1 MTIKNKYGYL
11 KLGIEIEYHKIPQ
24 CEENNIDPDFFACK
38 LFNDNTKNIY
48 NELTTNESVNNSSMI
63 NGNGKRCSYE
73 IDPLFGN
80 IYEDKN
86 IWEKNIYGLMST
98 WINPDDENENS
109 SLYSMDALNKE
120 LQWSTYISISK
131 LIINV
136 PNIKCDN
143 YARYINSC
151 INNYNMLSL
160 IMRIPIVIKKKK
172 PFHKESYNN
181 NMTCDIING
190 WNLWAKFISYCN
202 FNYSHLGLALELS
215 NINNIDLSNIQLDV
229 WKSEPVKLIIIPLD
243 AFLLDTKTGYP
254 YLPKKLK
261 DFLIYFFRKNI
272 EVLLITNEDINKMNN
287 HFIHLKNEY
296 CNEYQH
302 NICNNEMDSYDIND
316 NNNNNNNNNYNISN
330 SIHTKTNNNY
340 YLKCCIYYIKRLFM
354 SIENFD
360 NDSLFDSFYWDYLQI
375 PLQPLKDNLSSQTY
389 EVFEKDRK
397 KYEQYE
403 LATSKYLSNWKK
415 GKKINNKNKQSN
427 KNKNNNN
434 NNNMEEQQNDH
445 KITIFVVGAGR
456 GPLVDTT
463 LSALQ
468 KNEITDYE
476 IYAIEKNDSAII
488 ILNNR
493 VQTEE
498 WKNVKVIHSDI
509 RYLDIPKKAD
519 IIISELLGSFGDNEL
534 FPECMDGIKKFLK
547 DDGIS
552 IPMNCVS
559 YLEPISCS
567 ALYHKVMENNI
578 SGGNESF
585 YVVNMYS
592 YTKISQE
599 SSKECFFFQVPP
611 IHTKQDNS
619 HNYRYKNINFKIKMD
634 TYIHGFLCYFKSQ
647 LYDDVYISIE
657 PKTHTP
663 NLHSWFPLYIPINKI
678 QFLKKGQNLSFSI
691 WRLTDHQ
698 KIWYEWCINEP
709 ITTSIHNYNA
719 RYFSIGR

>member
-38 LFNDNTKNIY
+38 LFSDNTKNIY
-48 NELTTNESVNNSSMI
+48 NELTTNESLNNSSMI

-120 LQWSTYISISK
+120 LQWSTYISIK
-131 LIINV
+131 
-136 PNIKCDN
+136 
-143 YARYINSC
+143 
-151 INNYNMLSL
+151 
-160 IMRIPIVIKKKK
+160 
-172 PFHKESYNN
+172 
-181 NMTCDIING
+181 
-190 WNLWAKFISYCN
+190 
-202 FNYSHLGLALELS
+202 
-215 NINNIDLSNIQLDV
+215 
-229 WKSEPVKLIIIPLD
+229 
-243 AFLLDTKTGYP
+243 
-254 YLPKKLK
+254 
-261 DFLIYFFRKNI
+261 
-272 EVLLITNEDINKMNN
+272 
-287 HFIHLKNEY
+287 
-296 CNEYQH
+296 
-302 NICNNEMDSYDIND
+302 
-316 NNNNNNNNNYNISN
+316 
-330 SIHTKTNNNY
+330 
-340 YLKCCIYYIKRLFM
+340 
-354 SIENFD
+354 
-360 NDSLFDSFYWDYLQI
+360 
-375 PLQPLKDNLSSQTY
+375 
-389 EVFEKDRK
+389 
-397 KYEQYE
+397 
-403 LATSKYLSNWKK
+403 
-415 GKKINNKNKQSN
+415 
-427 KNKNNNN
+427 
-434 NNNMEEQQNDH
+434 
-445 KITIFVVGAGR
+445 
-456 GPLVDTT
+456 
-463 LSALQ
+463 
-468 KNEITDYE
+468 
-476 IYAIEKNDSAII
+476 
-488 ILNNR
+488 
-493 VQTEE
+493 E